1 LVLLIGLIVFFITKN
16 ILKSIRYIS
25 IITVMAIAVFSFVDF
40 QKIIGESQADFFI
53 QFWLE
58 LEDVF
63 LGTSQA
69 SYSTANVLFEDM
81 FVLPN
86 NMQEWLIGKGYSIYT
101 GTIRT
106 TDMGYLLQLNY
117 GGVFYMAFLLILVV
131 SIFRNLKWSEN
142 KQLILF
148 LLGVILIANF
158 KGEFLLNNGGFRLIS
173 LLVIY
178 YSFFAVNNLSALK
191 NKLK

>member
-1 LVLLIGLIVFFITKN
+1 LITGSIASIISTLILFTPSFRSYILDITVTTEYLERVTHRGFGLADGLTYSYSIILAIILIIGLLNYKNNRWIVLFLPIFILSIGLNARIGLLVLLIGLIVFFITKN

-86 NMQEWLIGKGYSIYT
+86 NMQEWLI
-101 GTIRT
+101 
-106 TDMGYLLQLNY
+106 
-117 GGVFYMAFLLILVV
+117 
-131 SIFRNLKWSEN
+131 
-142 KQLILF
+142 
-148 LLGVILIANF
+148 
-158 KGEFLLNNGGFRLIS
+158 
-173 LLVIY
+173 
-178 YSFFAVNNLSALK
+178 
-191 NKLK
+191 